1 MATYRKNHLLFFL
14 LTLIPMQLISPS
26 ISSPVDYLP
35 VSWGPD
41 DSERAC
47 YRVYHG
53 ESLENYGH
61 IIDVKNVKL
70 PAHKAGLAR
79 HLPVILY
86 RSSWKPYPQVLRDLR
101 GHSLA
106 KNHLG
111 KSFPYRY
118 TPPIAQN
125 ITPNPS
131 PKATMRTTI
140 TPLVLLSNFLVATTL
155 TDKIVYLLFV
165 VCYSLCIF
173 SWLIKKH
180 PNI

>member
-1 MATYRKNHLLFFL
+1 MVKYRKNNLLFFL
-14 LTLIPMQLISPS
+14 LTIIPMQLISPS

-35 VSWGPD
+35 ISWGPD
-41 DSERAC
+41 DPERAC

-53 ESLENYGH
+53 ESSENYGH
-61 IIDVKNVKL
+61 IIDGEN
-70 PAHKAGLAR
+70 G
-79 HLPVILY
+79 ILY
-86 RSSWKPYPQVLRDLR
+86 HSSWKPHLQVLHVLLD
-101 GHSLA
+101 HSLA
-106 KNHLG
+106 NNHLG

-125 ITPNPS
+125 ITPDPLM
-131 PKATMRTTI
+131 KATMRTTI

-180 PNI
+180 PDI